1 MCVLSLR
8 ACLIHVCRGGA
19 AAGVPSELAKQKFDV
34 VLVEL
39 KETSDLHGV
48 ISRAY
53 NDTAPYFCELGE
65 GVCSQGGGRANSWCA
80 PVF

>member
-8 ACLIHVCRGGA
+8 AGIIHVCRGAA
-19 AAGVPSELAKQKFDV
+19 AAGVPAELAKLKFDV

-48 ISRAY
+48 ISRTY
-53 NDTAPYFCELGE
+53 NDAAPSFCELGE
-65 GVCSQGGGRANSWCA
+65 GVCSQGGGANSWCA